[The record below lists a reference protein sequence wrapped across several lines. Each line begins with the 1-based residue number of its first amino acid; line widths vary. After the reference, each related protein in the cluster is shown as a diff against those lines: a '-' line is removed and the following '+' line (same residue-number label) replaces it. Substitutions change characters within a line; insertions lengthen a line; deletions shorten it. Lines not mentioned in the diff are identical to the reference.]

1 MAEQTYKEQIEK
13 VNLQVDQIRGRY
25 KIMLNKMQENDD
37 SQINFMKYNLMKFAQ
52 TIDSMGK
59 LINLKGDSL
68 QDAADMINS

>member
-1 MAEQTYKEQIEK
+1 
-13 VNLQVDQIRGRY
+13 
-25 KIMLNKMQENDD
+25 MLNKMQENDD

-59 LINLKGDSL
+59 LINLKGDAL